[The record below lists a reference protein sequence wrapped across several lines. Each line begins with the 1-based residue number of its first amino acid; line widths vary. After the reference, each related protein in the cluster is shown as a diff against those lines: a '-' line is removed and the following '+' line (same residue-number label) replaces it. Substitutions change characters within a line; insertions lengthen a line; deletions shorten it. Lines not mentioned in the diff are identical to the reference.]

1 MFRHKDTEKDQCKGF
16 PELPQSFAALQM
28 PIPAL
33 KNRGEMFMV
42 VSSKTE
48 PESRVVGS
56 AADGDMW
63 VCIQWEKLT

>member
-1 MFRHKDTEKDQCKGF
+1 MKHSLT
-16 PELPQSFAALQM
+16 SFLQRSTGTGQ
-28 PIPAL
+28 PSPTASSFCHTQ
-33 KNRGEMFMV
+33 NRGEMFMV

-48 PESRVVGS
+48 PESRSVGS